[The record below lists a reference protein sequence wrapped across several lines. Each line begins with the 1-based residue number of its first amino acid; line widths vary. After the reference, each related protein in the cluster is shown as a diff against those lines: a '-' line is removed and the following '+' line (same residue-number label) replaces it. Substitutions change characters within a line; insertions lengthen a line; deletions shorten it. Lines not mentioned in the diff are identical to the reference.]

1 VENLGDVLK
10 KLEQGQI
17 PATREPGNA
26 ASNASPNGGDGGNG
40 GTGDGSNGD
49 GACPH
54 CAGSGWFTLDVPVG
68 HPDFG
73 LVMTCECQEDRI
85 EGEGMDR
92 LVRYSNLGQ
101 LARFSFDSLTPPTDG
116 DRETVGLFQAAKE
129 RAAEFAEDPV
139 GWLVFVGPHGS
150 GKTRMAA
157 AIANRCIERGYIALF
172 VHVPDLMDH
181 LRSSFGPNSEVN
193 YSDLFDQVRST
204 SLLILDDLSSAS
216 SSPWATEKLQQI
228 VNHRFSNELPT
239 VFTSSTPMNEVDPYL
254 RSRLET
260 PQLSRVLALKAA
272 QAESELGSIP
282 PDMLGRMT
290 FKTYDARGNSPSA
303 AQRTSLERAL
313 DAAKG
318 FAAFPNGWLTLWG
331 PTGVG
336 KTHLSIAIAG
346 ECLKRGEKVFFAFV
360 PDLLDHLRSAYGPS
374 SAVSYD
380 QVFDQVRNAD
390 LLILDDLGQ
399 ERGGAWAEEKLYQI
413 VVHRHNLRLPTVITT
428 LDDFD
433 GELGP
438 IRSRANDKAVGY
450 VVAVKAPDFRGKK
463 RNSRRANKTTS
474 TDVSDGS

>member
-1 VENLGDVLK
+1 MEDLGDILK
-10 KLEQGQI
+10 RRGQA
-17 PATREPGNA
+17 PTPVTRGLDKPSTNA
-26 ASNASPNGGDGGNG
+26 QDGDSGGDSGDGPD
-40 GTGDGSNGD
+40 GDGSGV
-49 GACPH
+49 CPH
-54 CAGSGWFTLDVPVG
+54 CAGRGWFTLDVPVG
-68 HPDFG
+68 HSDFG
-73 LVMTCECQEDRI
+73 LVVTCECQEDRI
-85 EGEGMDR
+85 EGEGQDR

-101 LARFSFDSLTPPTDG
+101 LARFTFDALAPPQDG
-116 DRETVGLFQAAKE
+116 DRETVGLFEAAKE
-129 RAAEFAEDPV
+129 RAVEFAESPG

-157 AIANRCIERGYIALF
+157 AIANRCIDRGYISLF

-181 LRSSFGPNSEVN
+181 LRSSFGPNSEID
-193 YSDLFDQVRST
+193 YSDLFDRVRST
-204 SLLILDDLSSAS
+204 PLLILDDLSSAS

-239 VFTSSTPMNEVDPYL
+239 VFTSSTPMREVDPYL

-260 PQLSRVLALKAA
+260 PQLSRVLSLKVP
-272 QAESELGSIP
+272 QAESGLGSIP
-282 PDMLGRMT
+282 ADMLERMT
-290 FKTYDARGNSPSA
+290 FETYDARGNSPTA

-313 DAAKG
+313 DAARG

-413 VVHRHNLRLPTVITT
+413 IVHRHNLRLPTVITT

-450 VVAVKAPDFRGKK
+450 VVAVKAPDFRGKT
-463 RNSRRANKTTS
+463 RNSRRAKKTTS
-474 TDVSDGS
+474 KGSSAGS

>member
-1 VENLGDVLK
+1 
-10 KLEQGQI
+10 
-17 PATREPGNA
+17 
-26 ASNASPNGGDGGNG
+26 
-40 GTGDGSNGD
+40 
-49 GACPH
+49 
-54 CAGSGWFTLDVPVG
+54 VG
-68 HPDFG
+68 HADFG

-101 LARFSFDSLTPPTDG
+101 LSRFTFDALTAPESG
-116 DRETVGLFQAAKE
+116 DRETVGLFEAAKE
-129 RAAEFAEDPV
+129 RAAEFAEDPA

-157 AIANRCIERGYIALF
+157 AIANRCIERGYISLF

-181 LRSSFGPNSEVN
+181 LRSSFGPNSEID
-193 YSDLFDQVRST
+193 YSDLFERVRST
-204 SLLILDDLSSAS
+204 PLLILDDLSSAS
-216 SSPWATEKLQQI
+216 SSPWAAEKLQQI

-239 VFTSSTPMNEVDPYL
+239 VFTSSTPMREVDPYL

-260 PQLSRVLALKAA
+260 PQLSRVLSLKAA
-272 QAESELGSIP
+272 KTESGLGSIP
-282 PDMLGRMT
+282 PGMLERMT
-290 FKTYDARGNSPSA
+290 FETYDARGNSPSA

-313 DAAKG
+313 DAARG

-450 VVAVKAPDFRGKK
+450 VVAVKAPDFRGKT
-463 RNSRRANKTTS
+463 RNSRRAKKTTGKGAS
-474 TDVSDGS
+474 AGSK